1 MPEVIRFA
9 KGTASEHLN
18 FTGENGEITLIC
30 DDTPNRKVTGVI
42 RLHDGQTVG
51 GIPFG
56 GSQLLNDLHD
66 VNAAN
71 TIEFQ
76 VMTVDANGQ
85 FYFANTIQTEKLDV
99 NGEITQPI
107 NAFIGSNIY
116 YDEGWK
122 YRGNGTGGI
131 LKLADGEG
139 IVFST
144 TAYNVYG
151 EGAAATPSEHMRIN
165 ISGNVGIGT
174 DNPQARLH
182 ISSETSGTVVTLS
195 NQFGFSQFRQA
206 ANTLSISNAD
216 TLGSI
221 VFETNNGAQRMRI
234 DSSGALIC
242 LGSAVF
248 NENGYVNDFR
258 IESDTNTHA
267 FYLDGAT
274 GNIGIGTSS
283 PSYNIDVKGSA
294 GISAQ
299 RATDTDRLIMQ
310 WDGLTSYGNSVG
322 AYNNIKFISQNNSG
336 SVERMRIDSSG
347 RVTIPYQPSFR
358 VGSGSA
364 IENTTSSAITM
375 IFTTVAH
382 NTGGHFNTTNGTFT
396 APVAGSYQF
405 NFSGNV
411 KETTS
416 TPSNFWVELRING
429 SRKAIW
435 YTNNDS
441 DLTWQLIS
449 GSLVIYLQANDA
461 VDLRQSQYTWF
472 DSSMWTQ
479 FSGHLLG

>member
-1 MPEVIRFA
+1 MS
-9 KGTASEHLN
+9 GTL
-18 FTGENGEITLIC
+18 
-30 DDTPNRKVTGVI
+30 K
-42 RLHDGQTVG
+42 VG
-51 GIPFG
+51 GKTLATHDTNTNVAKIQLGSTSDVVLTDSAGNNVLSESG
-56 GSQLLNDLHD
+56 GVVTLTADE
-66 VNAAN
+66 AN
-71 TIEFQ
+71 
-76 VMTVDANGQ
+76 V
-85 FYFANTIQTEKLDV
+85 
-99 NGEITQPI
+99 
-107 NAFIGSNIY
+107 GSNALVV
-116 YDEGWK
+116 D
-122 YRGNGTGGI
+122 
-131 LKLADGEG
+131 
-139 IVFST
+139 S
-144 TAYNVYG
+144 
-151 EGAAATPSEHMRIN
+151 
-165 ISGNVGIGT
+165 SGNVG
-174 DNPQARLH
+174 
-182 ISSETSGTVVTLS
+182 V
-195 NQFGFSQFRQA
+195 
-206 ANTLSISNAD
+206 
-216 TLGSI
+216 
-221 VFETNNGAQRMRI
+221 
-234 DSSGALIC
+234 
-242 LGSAVF
+242 
-248 NENGYVNDFR
+248 
-258 IESDTNTHA
+258 
-267 FYLDGAT
+267 
-274 GNIGIGTSS
+274 GTSS
-283 PSYNIDVKGSA
+283 PSYNIDVKGGT